1 METEEPE
8 VSLSNA
14 LRRLIQKRF
23 SERVKNPES
32 TSGPEKSLNNLG
44 KRIRSLELK
53 EELKVQHDTE
63 ERPDLPERAGLPEP
77 DIEPEQNEDEH
88 ILPRVRQAGKQRDRS
103 VRLLIY
109 FMKIR
114 YFTLVVNLL
123 CL

>member
-23 SERVKNPES
+23 SERVKNPDPTPEE
-32 TSGPEKSLNNLG
+32 PEKSLNNLG

-53 EELKVQHDTE
+53 EKELKVQHDTE
-63 ERPDLPERAGLPEP
+63 ERPSEPDLSEP

-109 FMKIR
+109 LMKIR
-114 YFTLVVNLL
+114 YFTLIVNLL

>member
-53 EELKVQHDTE
+53 EKELKVQHDTE
-63 ERPDLPERAGLPEP
+63 ERPDLPESPEP
-77 DIEPEQNEDEH
+77 NIEPEQNEDEH

-109 FMKIR
+109 LMKIR
-114 YFTLVVNLL
+114 YFTLIVNLL

>member
-23 SERVKNPES
+23 SERVKNPDPTPE
-32 TSGPEKSLNNLG
+32 PEKSLNNLG

-53 EELKVQHDTE
+53 EKELKVQHDTE
-63 ERPDLPERAGLPEP
+63 ERPSEPDLSEP

-88 ILPRVRQAGKQRDRS
+88 ILPRVRQTGKQRDRR

-109 FMKIR
+109 LMKIR
-114 YFTLVVNLL
+114 YFTFIVNFLYL
-123 CL
+123 

>member
-23 SERVKNPES
+23 SERVKNPDPTPE
-32 TSGPEKSLNNLG
+32 PEKSLNNLG

-53 EELKVQHDTE
+53 EKELKVQHDTE
-63 ERPDLPERAGLPEP
+63 ERPSEPDLSEP

-88 ILPRVRQAGKQRDRS
+88 ILPRVRQTGKQRDS
-103 VRLLIY
+103 LSQIGGFVY
-109 FMKIR
+109 
-114 YFTLVVNLL
+114 
-123 CL
+123 

>member
-23 SERVKNPES
+23 SERVKNPDPTAE
-32 TSGPEKSLNNLG
+32 PEKSLNNLG

-53 EELKVQHDTE
+53 EKELKVQHDTE
-63 ERPDLPERAGLPEP
+63 ERPDLPESQSLPEP

-88 ILPRVRQAGKQRDRS
+88 ILPRVRQAGKQRYRS

-109 FMKIR
+109 LMKIR
-114 YFTLVVNLL
+114 YLQYYCTF
-123 CL
+123 

>member
-63 ERPDLPERAGLPEP
+63 ERPELPKSPEP

-109 FMKIR
+109 LMKIR
-114 YFTLVVNLL
+114 YFTLIVNLL